1 MPKVNLRPIDKFRA
15 TIQHN
20 YRMVKGGRTY
30 EELGTVI
37 GRAKQTALNR
47 ANDPLSLTLG
57 ELFLLCQHEHISP
70 SEFVGGE
77 LRLRGGE
84 QNEQK

>member
-1 MPKVNLRPIDKFRA
+1 MPKVHLRPIDKFRE
-15 TIQHN
+15 TMKHN
-20 YRMVKGGRTY
+20 YMAVKGGRTY

-37 GRAKQTALNR
+37 GRAKQAALNR

-77 LRLRGGE
+77 LRLKGVVK
-84 QNEQK
+84 NEE